1 MNKNYQKIKSMFI
14 FYNYKKQYFMI
25 KLNKDINFIMRIIYF
40 KIRIKSMSGF

>member
-1 MNKNYQKIKSMFI
+1 MNKNYQKIKNMLI

-25 KLNKDINFIMRIIYF
+25 KLNKDINFIMRIIYL